1 MKRNLPAKQLK
12 ECIDG
17 AVILALWRRDLGIGI
32 FQSIPCDSKS
42 ESLQKAVLSNSTGSA
57 TKLKTAFFSS
67 NTHTRPEDSN
77 KTIMLDGFQNK
88 DIRKIPFS
96 FL

>member
-1 MKRNLPAKQLK
+1 MQRNFPAKQLK

-32 FQSIPCDSKS
+32 FQSVPCDSKS

-57 TKLKTAFFSS
+57 TKLKTVFFSS

-77 KTIMLDGFQNK
+77 KMIMLDGFQNK

>member
-1 MKRNLPAKQLK
+1 MKRNFPAKQQK

-32 FQSIPCDSKS
+32 FQSIPCNSKS
-42 ESLQKAVLSNSTGSA
+42 ESLQKAVLSNSTGLA
-57 TKLKTAFFSS
+57 TKLQTAFFSS
-67 NTHTRPEDSN
+67 NTHTGPEVSN
-77 KTIMLDGFQNK
+77 KTIMHESFQNK
-88 DIRKIPFS
+88 DISKIPFP

>member
-1 MKRNLPAKQLK
+1 MKRNFPAKQLK

-17 AVILALWRRDLGIGI
+17 AVLLALWRRDLGIGI
-32 FQSIPCDSKS
+32 FQSILCDSKS
-42 ESLQKAVLSNSTGSA
+42 ESLQKALLSNSTGLA

-77 KTIMLDGFQNK
+77 KTIMHDSFQNK
-88 DIRKIPFS
+88 DISKIPFP